1 MQTLVYIFLAY
12 AASFV
17 IAVPQ
22 ASVDDACASLVTG
35 DSYVVSASRIAID
48 KLAEIPAVAAQNP
61 TISNT
66 KPLCRVVGQIP
77 YGENN
82 TLNFEVW
89 LPEAESYNER
99 YLSVGMCSN
108 YESGFSCG

>member
-1 MQTLVYIFLAY
+1 MRNLTYILLAY
-12 AASFV
+12 ATSFV
-17 IAVPQ
+17 AAVPRG
-22 ASVDDACASLVTG
+22 SVDDGCASLVTG
-35 DSYVVSASRIAID
+35 DNYVVSASRIAVE
-48 KLAEIPAVAAQNP
+48 KLTGIPAVAAQNL

-89 LPEAESYNER
+89 LPEAEDYNQR
-99 YLSVGMCSN
+99 YLSVGK
-108 YESGFSCG
+108 

>member
-1 MQTLVYIFLAY
+1 MRALTCILLAY

-17 IAVPQ
+17 AAVPQ
-22 ASVDDACASLVTG
+22 ASVDDGCASLVTG
-35 DSYVVSASRIAID
+35 DSYFVSASRIAVD
-48 KLAEIPAVAAQNP
+48 TLSEIPAVAAQNP

-89 LPEAESYNER
+89 LPESESYNER
-99 YLSVGMCSN
+99 YLSVGMCCGFV
-108 YESGFSCG
+108 SGFLCG

>member
-1 MQTLVYIFLAY
+1 MRTLVYILLASTTPFV
-12 AASFV
+12 AA
-17 IAVPQ
+17 IPQ

-35 DSYVVSASRIAID
+35 DGYVVSASRIAVD
-48 KLAEIPAVAAQNP
+48 TLSEIPAVAAQSP

-89 LPEAESYNER
+89 LPEADVYNER
-99 YLSVGMCSN
+99 YISVGMCCGFV
-108 YESGFSCG
+108 SGFHCG

>member
-1 MQTLVYIFLAY
+1 MINPFLSNEFYLALTVLSSPSCGIY
-12 AASFV
+12 H
-17 IAVPQ
+17 
-22 ASVDDACASLVTG
+22 G
-35 DSYVVSASRIAID
+35 DSYVVSASRIAVD
-48 KLAEIPAVAAQNP
+48 TLSEIPAVAAQNP

-99 YLSVGMCSN
+99 YLSVGMCCSFV
-108 YESGFSCG
+108 SGFRCG

>member
-99 YLSVGMCSN
+99 YLSVGMCSGFV
-108 YESGFSCG
+108 SGFHCG